1 MNIFYFGG
9 TSFVSQY
16 LIKDLSKKF
25 NVVNFSRSNVKYC
38 RSYYLNL
45 SKKPNRSLI
54 KKFNTIKP
62 DYIFIFSSFVP
73 LNEVNSSWEDC
84 KRINIIGFINLIKAI
99 QFKPKK
105 IILASSCSLYGPDL
119 GNKNVNSFLIPS
131 SGYSLSKF
139 AQENILRIFCNI
151 NNISFLSYRIGYAF
165 GNHMNHK
172 RLVKKILFHFRKNKK
187 INLFNKK
194 KNLNLIHTKDISRIV
209 IGTFKKTKGI
219 INLCAPYKTTLGL
232 FYHFL
237 KKEKK
242 FELNHNFNNLKQYK
256 NYKKIKIF
264 SFKDAIDLF
273 KNEN

>member
-84 KRINIIGFINLIKAI
+84 KQINIIGFINLIKAI

-151 NNISFLSYRIGYAF
+151 NNISFSCICSFNGYSIWSFSNNPTQKPAKSNLSRVYTNGISAVSPP
-165 GNHMNHK
+165 N
-172 RLVKKILFHFRKNKK
+172 KIIL
-187 INLFNKK
+187 
-194 KNLNLIHTKDISRIV
+194 D
-209 IGTFKKTKGI
+209 
-219 INLCAPYKTTLGL
+219 
-232 FYHFL
+232 
-237 KKEKK
+237 
-242 FELNHNFNNLKQYK
+242 
-256 NYKKIKIF
+256 
-264 SFKDAIDLF
+264 
-273 KNEN
+273 